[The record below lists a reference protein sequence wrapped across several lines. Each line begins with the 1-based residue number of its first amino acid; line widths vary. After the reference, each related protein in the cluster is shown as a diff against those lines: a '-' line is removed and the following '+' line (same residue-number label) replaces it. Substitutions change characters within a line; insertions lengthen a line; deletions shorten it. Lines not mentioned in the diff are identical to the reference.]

1 VVIYLFIYCLTTV
14 HSFYHIASDDMVI
27 SEWNG
32 EDVAESSRDIIG
44 STVVDWR
51 EWILPWIMFQGV
63 VESPFPGTTI
73 NQKTLWLGWV
83 MSCACELIL
92 LFAVICLARAG
103 NKFDFRPVTKGAL
116 EYVRKWRTGKGGRH
130 QFSLF

>member
-1 VVIYLFIYCLTTV
+1 
-14 HSFYHIASDDMVI
+14 
-27 SEWNG
+27 
-32 EDVAESSRDIIG
+32 
-44 STVVDWR
+44 
-51 EWILPWIMFQGV
+51 
-63 VESPFPGTTI
+63 
-73 NQKTLWLGWV
+73 